1 MGAPLAL
8 RAGASLDV
16 LVRRQAAERSIAAK
30 IAIGLAAAVAGA
42 LLAKVAGTDVRAG
55 FGAGPPDLAHQLI
68 RALLSRPGS
77 LA

>member
-8 RAGASLDV
+8 RAGTSLDV

-30 IAIGLAAAVAGA
+30 IGVGLLVAAGLAV
-42 LLAKVAGTDVRAG
+42 LAQVAGTDVRAG
-55 FGAGPPDLAHQLI
+55 FGAGPPDLVQQVI
-68 RALLSRPGS
+68 RGLLSRPGS